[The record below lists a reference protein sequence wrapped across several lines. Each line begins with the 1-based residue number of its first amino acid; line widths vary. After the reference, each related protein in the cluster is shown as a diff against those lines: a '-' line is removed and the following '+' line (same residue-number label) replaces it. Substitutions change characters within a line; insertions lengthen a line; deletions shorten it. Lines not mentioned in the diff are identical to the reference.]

1 MRKRLYTFL
10 LDQDQEGVLILSL
23 LFHIILEVL
32 TIAKTKNDWKGRNK
46 PVFVHRYHDCVCRRS
61 PKLAK
66 KKLKLVNEY
75 IKVAGFK
82 VT

>member
-1 MRKRLYTFL
+1 MIGK
-10 LDQDQEGVLILSL
+10 EEINLSL
-23 LFHIILEVL
+23 FIDIMIVYVEDLQ
-32 TIAKTKNDWKGRNK
+32 NWQ
-46 PVFVHRYHDCVCRRS
+46 
-61 PKLAK
+61 

>member
-1 MRKRLYTFL
+1 MIGK
-10 LDQDQEGVLILSL
+10 EEINLSL
-23 LFHIILEVL
+23 FIDIMIVYVEDLQ
-32 TIAKTKNDWKGRNK
+32 NWQ
-46 PVFVHRYHDCVCRRS
+46 
-61 PKLAK
+61 K